1 MGSELTLHHGK
12 GVDIKDLIMQQ
23 LLRDELCAG
32 LKGKVDDPL
41 DVIQ

>member
-12 GVDIKDLIMQQ
+12 GAVIKDLIVQH

-41 DVIQ
+41 DIIQ